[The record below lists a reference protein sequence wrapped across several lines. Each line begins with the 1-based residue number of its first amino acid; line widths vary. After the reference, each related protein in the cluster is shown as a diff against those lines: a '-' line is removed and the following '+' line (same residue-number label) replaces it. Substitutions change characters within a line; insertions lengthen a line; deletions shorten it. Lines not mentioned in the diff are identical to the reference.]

1 MSSVP
6 YQVPNVP
13 SLLTLSSFL
22 YLINVADHLSRQWI
36 HAGLVGPLVVGI
48 VYGSQAADILSASLQ
63 TTLISLG
70 YIGLLLIVFEAGLS
84 TNISLLYNNLLIS
97 LTVAMT
103 GVFLPIALSLLL
115 LHFGYGY
122 SPLQSFAAG
131 AALCSTS
138 VGTTL
143 SLLDPT
149 MRQTRVGSIL
159 MSAALI
165 DDITGL
171 VIAAIITHLSSSGT
185 TSIPWQAI
193 VRPIFV
199 SFAFALVT
207 PFLAWALH
215 WIVLEIHDVPHLSKR
230 ARRHIYTG
238 PVLLSLIVAVLS
250 GFVAGAQYAGTS
262 ELFGAYLAGVLLSFA
277 FQPPPGHADLEQN
290 TPTSPEI
297 GRSKSETTAPQTH
310 TPQSAFEKYITP
322 PLTTILSPIFFA
334 SIGSA
339 LPIRSLGSVNGS
351 HSVVWRGILYSLL
364 MVLAKFSVGVWMVIW
379 PERRPCKGR
388 RRKSNGPPRRGG
400 ESRNDS
406 AGQVGIPLETA
417 SPESQAE
424 APPSTGPSVLLQN
437 KANTFHPTMSRM
449 RSAFL
454 LGIAMVA
461 RGEIALIVAQLAR
474 PLLVSTSDANGG
486 ASSTDSEPFA
496 VVIWAILVSTVGG
509 AIGVGLVLRTNRTAI
524 GVAQ

>member
-22 YLINVADHLSRQWI
+22 YLINVADYLSRQWI

-63 TTLISLG
+63 TILISLG

-143 SLLDPT
+143 SLLDPS

-215 WIVLEIHDVPHLSKR
+215 WIVLEIHDVPRLSKR

-277 FQPPPGHADLEQN
+277 FQPLPEHADVEQN
-290 TPTSPEI
+290 TSTSPEM
-297 GRSKSETTAPQTH
+297 GRSSKSETTAPQTH
-310 TPQSAFEKYITP
+310 TPQSAFEKYIVP

-351 HSVVWRGILYSLL
+351 HSVVWRGILYSVL
-364 MVLAKFSVGVWMVIW
+364 MVLAKFAVGVWIVIW
-379 PERRPCKGR
+379 PERRPCIGR
-388 RRKSNGPPRRGG
+388 RRKSNGP
-400 ESRNDS
+400 SRNGS
-406 AGQVGIPLETA
+406 TGQADIPLEIA
-417 SPESQAE
+417 PAESRTE
-424 APPSTGPSVLLQN
+424 APLSTGPSALLQN
-437 KANTFHPTMSRM
+437 KKNTFHPTMSRM

-474 PLLVSTSDANGG
+474 PLLVSTSNTNGG
-486 ASSTDSEPFA
+486 ASSMDSEPFA

-509 AIGVGLVLRTNRTAI
+509 AIGVGLVLRTSKAAI